1 MFSEVF
7 CIASASDIAILS
19 GLLIILGAVV
29 LATGSASLPGSE
41 VPDIFKWLT
50 DSPSVEPGDRYK
62 LETSVDVNTGESS
75 GGGIISENSFNY
87 QTELD
92 EGFSL
97 NLAGG
102 QSLSVLGSNDARVE
116 YIVRSSDGRV
126 VATDSKYLGDL
137 GRDFE
142 TVSFES
148 SSHPSG
154 EYTVEY
160 VYSDEWNSLIG
171 SSSRDDVFQTTV
183 QVPKVGG
190 AS

>member
-1 MFSEVF
+1 MF
-7 CIASASDIAILS
+7 CIVSASDLAILS
-19 GLLIILGAVV
+19 GFLMISSVLF
-29 LATGSASLPGSE
+29 LATGLVQLPGSE
-41 VPDIFKWLT
+41 VPDFFDRIT
-50 DSPSVEPGDRYK
+50 DSPSVEPDDRYI
-62 LETSVDVNTGESS
+62 LETTVDVNTGESS
-75 GGGIISENSFNY
+75 GGGIIDENSFEY

-92 EGFSL
+92 EGFNL
-97 NLAGG
+97 NIASS

-137 GRDFE
+137 GNDFE
-142 TVSFES
+142 TVSFETS
-148 SSHPSG
+148 GHPSG

-171 SSSRDDVFQTTV
+171 SSSRDDVFQTSV

-190 AS
+190 S